1 MQAAVLD
8 SVPTVPA
15 PLTPWESLYPDFP
28 DLAPPASA
36 TGDASP
42 TFVIDSLSKADWAV
56 YKILDAEARIA
67 RRAELAAELHA
78 RIDQW
83 KAKADS
89 PDGNTIAYLSAL
101 LRPFVES
108 ELASSRRSRSLL
120 LPSGTASL
128 RKLPDR
134 LEITDAASAMAW
146 AESHAPEA
154 VIIEKKLSRAELKRL
169 VLRQG
174 EAIPGIEAE
183 LGHDELYVKAT
194 A

>member
-8 SVPTVPA
+8 SVPSVPV
-15 PLTPWESLYPDFP
+15 PLTPWESLYPDLP
-28 DLAPPASA
+28 DLAPPVP
-36 TGDASP
+36 GDASP
-42 TFVIDSLSKADWAV
+42 AFVVDSLSKADWAV

-67 RRAELAAELHA
+67 RRAELASELHA

-83 KAKADS
+83 KARADS
-89 PDGNTIAYLSAL
+89 PDQDSICYLSAL

-108 ELASSRRSRSLL
+108 EIASSRRSRSLL

-134 LEITDAASAMAW
+134 LEITDAAAAMAW
-146 AESHAPEA
+146 AEYHAPEA
-154 VIIEKKLSRAELKRL
+154 VIIEKKLSRTELKRL

-183 LGHDELYVKAT
+183 LGRDELYVKAS